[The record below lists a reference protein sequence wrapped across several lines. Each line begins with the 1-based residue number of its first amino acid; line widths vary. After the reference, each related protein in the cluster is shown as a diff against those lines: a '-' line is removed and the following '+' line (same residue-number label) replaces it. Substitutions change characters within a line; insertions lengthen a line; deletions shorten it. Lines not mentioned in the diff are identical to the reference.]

1 MPQVNGPEPT
11 TLPPTGYSTRN
22 CTYLSEACPVEFT
35 IYGFLPNLGAS
46 WFFCI
51 FFGIAFGFQFIQGLK
66 WKNWTFM
73 IALVWGCIAECIGTL
88 GASPTF
94 LPATLTIV
102 PRLRRTHY
110 ATSQSLVLQCF

>member
-1 MPQVNGPEPT
+1 MPQVTGPEPT
-11 TLPPTGYSTRN
+11 TLPPTVYSTQN

-51 FFGIAFGFQFIQGLK
+51 FFGIAFGFQFLQGLK

-73 IALVWGCIAECIGTL
+73 IALVWGCIAECVGML
-88 GASPTF
+88 GSLTNSVPVR
-94 LPATLTIV
+94 LTIV
-102 PRLRRTHY
+102 PRLRRTHH
-110 ATSQSLVLQCF
+110 ATSQSVVLERL